1 MKQDLMA
8 VVEQVGREKGIAK
21 DRVLEAV
28 ESALLTAAK
37 KRYGNNENIQVQ
49 IDPETGGI
57 SIVSL
62 KTITETIT
70 DDKSQISLDEARG
83 IDAGAELGD
92 EIGSLVEL
100 EDLGRIAAQA
110 AKQVICQKVREA
122 SWESIERDYSKREGE
137 LVHGVIVG
145 QERRNYLVEIGKAE
159 AVLPVHEQIPRE
171 VHRRGDR
178 IRALLLEVRR
188 TPKDVQVILSRAHPQ
203 FVVKLFALEV
213 PEVTEKIVEIKGV
226 VREPG
231 DRTKIA
237 VVSRDKAVDPVGAC
251 VGIKGSR
258 VQAIVRE
265 LKGEKIDIIPWTTDL
280 RVLIGEALN
289 PASIEKV
296 GIDEEKKAALVV
308 VADSQLSLAIGR
320 NGQNVRLA
328 AKLTGWKIDI
338 ISSSEYE
345 KEKLERE
352 QEIKAALAGETAAQR
367 VQETGVAEPQS
378 DVTGEGAAG
387 VEPAGAESAVVEP
400 AVVEP
405 AGAEPAVVEPAGAE
419 SVVVEPAV
427 ASVSEKPEGA
437 PAENVESQ
445 ETASGSQV
453 VADENP

>member
-1 MKQDLMA
+1 MKRELMA
-8 VVEQVGREKGIAK
+8 VIEQVGREKGIDK
-21 DRVLEAV
+21 YRVLAAV

-49 IDPETGGI
+49 IDPETGEI

-62 KTITETIT
+62 KTIADQIT
-70 DDKSQISLDEARG
+70 DANAQISLEEARA
-83 IDAGAELGD
+83 IDGEAELGD
-92 EIGSLVEL
+92 EIGSLIDVE
-100 EDLGRIAAQA
+100 EFGRIAAQA

-122 SWESIERDYSKREGE
+122 TWEAVEREYSKREGD
-137 LVHGVIVG
+137 LVHGIILG
-145 QERRNYLVEIGKAE
+145 QERRNYLVEIGKTE

-178 IRALLLEVRR
+178 VRALLLEVRR
-188 TPKDVQVILSRAHPQ
+188 TPKDVQVVLSRAHPQ
-203 FVVKLFALEV
+203 FVVKLFQLEV
-213 PEVTEKIVEIKGV
+213 PEVTEKILEIKGV

-237 VVSRDKAVDPVGAC
+237 VFSRDKAVDPVGAC

-265 LKGEKIDIIPWTTDL
+265 LKGEKIDIIPWTTDP
-280 RVLIGEALN
+280 RVFIGEALN

-308 VADSQLSLAIGR
+308 VADSQLSLAIGK

-338 ISSSEYE
+338 ISVSEYE

-352 QEIKAALAGETAAQR
+352 REIKAALAEETAAQLE
-367 VQETGVAEPQS
+367 QGTGAEKQS
-378 DVTGEGAAG
+378 STITGDGATGEDLD
-387 VEPAGAESAVVEP
+387 
-400 AVVEP
+400 
-405 AGAEPAVVEPAGAE
+405 
-419 SVVVEPAV
+419 V
-427 ASVSEKPEGA
+427 ASGET
-437 PAENVESQ
+437 VESG
-445 ETASGSQV
+445 EAS
-453 VADENP
+453 A

>member
-1 MKQDLMA
+1 MKRELMA
-8 VVEQVGREKGIAK
+8 VIEQVGREKGIDK
-21 DRVLEAV
+21 HRVLAAV

-49 IDPETGGI
+49 IDPETGEI

-62 KTITETIT
+62 KTIADQIT
-70 DDKSQISLDEARG
+70 DANAQISLDEARA
-83 IDAGAELGD
+83 IDDEAELGD
-92 EIGSLVEL
+92 EIGSLIDVE
-100 EDLGRIAAQA
+100 EFGRIAAQA

-122 SWESIERDYSKREGE
+122 TWEAVEREYSKREGE
-137 LVHGVIVG
+137 LVHGIILG
-145 QERRNYLVEIGKAE
+145 QERRNYLVEIGKTE

-178 IRALLLEVRR
+178 VRALLLEVRR

-203 FVVKLFALEV
+203 FVVKLFQLEV
-213 PEVTEKIVEIKGV
+213 PEVTEKILEIKGV

-237 VVSRDKAVDPVGAC
+237 VFSRDKAVDPVGAC

-265 LKGEKIDIIPWTTDL
+265 LKGEKIDIIPWTTDP
-280 RVLIGEALN
+280 RVFIGEALN

-308 VADSQLSLAIGR
+308 VADSQLSLAIGK

-338 ISSSEYE
+338 ISVSEYE

-352 QEIKAALAGETAAQR
+352 KEIKAALAEETAAQLE
-367 VQETGVAEPQS
+367 QETGTESPPPASEGEN
-378 DVTGEGAAG
+378 GEGL
-387 VEPAGAESAVVEP
+387 E
-400 AVVEP
+400 
-405 AGAEPAVVEPAGAE
+405 
-419 SVVVEPAV
+419 V
-427 ASVSEKPEGA
+427 ASGET
-437 PAENVESQ
+437 VESQ
-445 ETASGSQV
+445 EASSST
-453 VADENP
+453 